1 MLETAA
7 KEDNEWSTALAKLE
21 EELKPL
27 RERIE
32 YVSNLSKPESL
43 PASSELDSCE
53 SLRRKIEKLEVY
65 HLKPTKKRDCIRFK
79 HLFLIYKG

>member
-65 HLKPTKKRDCIRFK
+65 T
-79 HLFLIYKG
+79 